1 MNQESPVPVEP
12 ISASLPSS
20 RAAELDDVDT
30 TVQANM
36 TGRANPTASSQPPK
50 VTSISFRGSQHAE
63 TPPKEGTE
71 DVNQTQISKSGTT
84 MSAVEERTNS
94 AITWSLAAVG
104 LAVVLTVSFCIVT
117 KVASALR
124 NQRRAPREKL
134 KKATVVETPLPLT
147 FDSVVCVVAD
157 CSSDN
162 ASLSTSASSQGQPP
176 VKKVMGDE
184 VRRVQKH

>member
-1 MNQESPVPVEP
+1 MSQESPVPVEP

-20 RAAELDDVDT
+20 RAAELAEVDT

-50 VTSISFRGSQHAE
+50 ATSISFRGSRHAE
-63 TPPKEGTE
+63 APPKEGTE
-71 DVNQTQISKSGTT
+71 DVNQTKTSKSGTT

-94 AITWSLAAVG
+94 AIVWSLGAVG

-117 KVASALR
+117 KVVSLR
-124 NQRRAPREKL
+124 HAQQVREKV

-147 FDSVVCVVAD
+147 FDSVVCVVPD